1 MPGKETM
8 KQAKKLKMKNPSGY
22 KGGKKIKK
30 MQMGMSVPS
39 YNDMVK
45 KKTGGKL

>member
-1 MPGKETM
+1 MPGKKTM

-22 KGGKKIKK
+22 KAGTKVK

-39 YNDMVK
+39 YNEGVK
-45 KKTGGKL
+45 KKTGGKV